1 MNAFPTSRLDALPPL
16 REVIAEHGLSAQ
28 RSLGQHFLLDLN
40 LTRRIANAATRLKEG
55 TVIEVGPGPGGLTRS
70 LLSAGASRLLAIER
84 DERCIKALM
93 SLQKASDNRLFV
105 LHEDALQFNYNKFNP
120 GPLSLVANLPY
131 NIATPL
137 LINWLRMGTRITEMV
152 LMFQA
157 EVAERITASP
167 GNKSFGRLSVISNWC
182 AETQLLFRIPA
193 RSFTPPPK
201 VDSAVVRITP
211 KGKRMPNIE
220 LSVLE
225 SVSGAAF
232 GQRRKT
238 LRRSLSQLDVPTTEL
253 LLKSGVD
260 GRRRA
265 EELSIEEFA
274 ALAKA
279 VSDLRANL

>member
-1 MNAFPTSRLDALPPL
+1 MNAFPNSRLEALPTL
-16 REVIAEHGLSAQ
+16 RKIVADYELNAR

-40 LTRRIANAATRLKEG
+40 LTRRIANAATHLTEG

-70 LLSAGASRLLAIER
+70 LLSAGASKLVAIER
-84 DERCIKALM
+84 DERCIKALR
-93 SLQKASDNRLFV
+93 SLKEASDNRLV
-105 LHEDALQFNYNKFNP
+105 LLHEDALHFNYAESID
-120 GPLSLVANLPY
+120 GPISLVANLPY

-137 LINWLRMGTRITEMV
+137 LINWLRMGTRISEMI

-167 GNKSFGRLSVISNWC
+167 GNKRFGRLSVISNWC

-211 KGKRMPNIE
+211 KKNRTPKIE
-220 LSVLE
+220 ISFLE

-238 LRRSLSQLDVPTTEL
+238 LRRSLSQLDVATTDL

-260 GRRRA
+260 GGRRA

-274 ALAKA
+274 ALAKTL
-279 VSDLRANL
+279 SDLRANL

>member
-1 MNAFPTSRLDALPPL
+1 MNAFPSSRLDALPPL
-16 REVIAEHGLSAQ
+16 REVIAEYKVNAQ

-40 LTRRIANAATRLKEG
+40 LTRRIANAATHLKEG

-70 LLSAGASRLLAIER
+70 LLSAGASNLVAIER
-84 DERCIKALM
+84 DERCIRALM
-93 SLQKASDNRLFV
+93 PLQEASDNRLTV
-105 LHEDALQFNYNKFNP
+105 LHEDALQFSFEELNP
-120 GPLSLVANLPY
+120 APLSLVANLPY
-131 NIATPL
+131 NIATRL
-137 LINWLRMGTRITEMV
+137 LINWLRMGTRISEMI

-182 AETQLLFRIPA
+182 AETQLLFRVPA

-211 KGKRMPNIE
+211 KRKRIPKIE
-220 LSVLE
+220 LSSLE
-225 SVSGAAF
+225 SISGAAF

-238 LRRSLSQLDVPTTEL
+238 LRRSLSQLDVPTTDL
-253 LLKSGVD
+253 LMKSGVD
-260 GRRRA
+260 GGRRA

-274 ALAKA
+274 ALAK
-279 VSDLRANL
+279 VLSDLRANL